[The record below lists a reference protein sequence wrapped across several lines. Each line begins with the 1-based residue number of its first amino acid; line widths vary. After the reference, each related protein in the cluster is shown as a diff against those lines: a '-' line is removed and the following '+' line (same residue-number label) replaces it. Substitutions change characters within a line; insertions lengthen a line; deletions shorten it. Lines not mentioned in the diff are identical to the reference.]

1 MQFWTEEECWRQIYG
16 ETFLL
21 EHFAG
26 TTLILLTAKIRHME
40 RFHYR
45 LWRTNKPL
53 LKLFHGWD
61 TPKEPGETKFFP
73 SKNIE
78 KYRNS
83 KEIKDKIFSAARRNQ
98 KCVLFHHRK
107 SRPFCILFF
116 PVLFAPR
123 QTLRFIERVGTR
135 ARSYDKISRAV
146 WRITP

>member
-1 MQFWTEEECWRQIYG
+1 M
-16 ETFLL
+16 L
-21 EHFAG
+21 EADLWGNFSSRALCG
-26 TTLILLTAKIRHME
+26 NLILLTAKIRHME

-83 KEIKDKIFSAARRNQ
+83 KEKR
-98 KCVLFHHRK
+98 
-107 SRPFCILFF
+107 
-116 PVLFAPR
+116 
-123 QTLRFIERVGTR
+123 
-135 ARSYDKISRAV
+135 
-146 WRITP
+146 

>member
-61 TPKEPGETKFFP
+61 TPKEQGKRNFFLRKI
-73 SKNIE
+73 SRNIE
-78 KYRNS
+78 IRKR
-83 KEIKDKIFSAARRNQ
+83 KDKIFSAARRNQ

-107 SRPFCILFF
+107 SRPLYILFF

>member
-1 MQFWTEEECWRQIYG
+1 MLDSKKCTVRIVKVSTDNKQLKFYYKKKKKLANLSWRREALAPLILYHMEG
-16 ETFLL
+16 WIGLHTVKRGGVCNSERRKNVGGRFMGKL
-21 EHFAG
+21 FFSS
-26 TTLILLTAKIRHME
+26 TLRELPFLLTAKIRHME

-83 KEIKDKIFSAARRNQ
+83 KEKR
-98 KCVLFHHRK
+98 
-107 SRPFCILFF
+107 
-116 PVLFAPR
+116 
-123 QTLRFIERVGTR
+123 
-135 ARSYDKISRAV
+135 
-146 WRITP
+146 